1 MKDEAEREQE
11 LQDKGLTFP
20 RVTPADLDNKIA
32 RVLYHVPED
41 TTMTICTLVLQN
53 GYTINGESACADPR
67 NFDAE
72 VGRSMAYEKA
82 RNKIWELEG
91 YALKNQLTNYIED
104 TQAVDDHTSTRRIAK
119 VCHEVNRIW
128 CMMNGDFSQ
137 PSWTDA
143 PQWQVDSAILGV
155 EFHMANPDAG
165 DAASHNS
172 WLAQKINDGWSYG
185 PEKNPDT
192 KQHPCMVPFA
202 ELPEFQ
208 QKKDALFRS
217 VIHALLPG

>member
-1 MKDEAEREQE
+1 MKSEEALEQE

-20 RVTPADLDNKIA
+20 RVTPGMLDDQIA

-41 TTMTICTLVLQN
+41 TTLTICTLVLQN
-53 GYTINGESACADPR
+53 GYTVTAESACADPR
-67 NFDAE
+67 NFDPQI
-72 VGRSMAYEKA
+72 GRDISYENA
-82 RNKIWELEG
+82 RKKIWQLEG
-91 YALKNQLTNYIED
+91 YALKSMLTNYTED
-104 TQAVDDHTSTRRIAK
+104 LSAPEHDMTRIAK
-119 VCHEVNRIW
+119 VCHEVNRVW

-137 PSWTDA
+137 PSWTNA
-143 PQWQVDSAILGV
+143 PQWQIDSALLGV
-155 EFHMANPDAG
+155 QFHMDHPDAG

-172 WLAQKINDGWSYG
+172 WLTQKINDGWSYG
-185 PEKNPDT
+185 ETKDPEL
-192 KQHPCMVPFA
+192 KQHPCMVPFE